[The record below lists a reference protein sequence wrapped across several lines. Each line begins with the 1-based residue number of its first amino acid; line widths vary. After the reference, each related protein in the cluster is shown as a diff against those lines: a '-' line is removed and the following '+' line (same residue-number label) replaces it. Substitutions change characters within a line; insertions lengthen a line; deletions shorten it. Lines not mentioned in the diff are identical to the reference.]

1 MKTKLFSV
9 ITLLVL
15 IGSCKEPKPIEINAE
30 KLLENLKTLSDDSY
44 EGRAFSRP
52 GSIKAQQFIID
63 KFTELGLQRV
73 VNNNYLQQFTH
84 TFKGKNRQEIFP
96 MTTRKP
102 LGDYSNVPDTTATG
116 ANIIGMLKGQTNK
129 TFVIT
134 AHYDHLGIR
143 DGKIYNGAD
152 DNASG
157 IAALFS
163 IVEYFKNNPTQHN
176 LIIAAVDAEEIGSLG
191 AEYFL
196 KNYNNKSNIAL
207 NINLDM
213 IAHSDYDPE
222 LFACGLYHHPNL
234 RDPLEDVYSEK
245 IMFLFGHDDPENKEQ
260 SDWTFS
266 SDHRVFHKEKIPFI
280 YFGVPDH
287 KDYHRDTD
295 TYGTINEEFYIEA
308 VKIIIQSIENLDN
321 ELAEE

>member
-15 IGSCKEPKPIEINAE
+15 FGSCKEPKPIEINTE
-30 KLLENLKTLSDDSY
+30 KLLENVKTLSDDSY

-52 GSIKAQQFIID
+52 GSKKAQQYIAD
-63 KFTELGLQRV
+63 KFTKLGLQRV
-73 VNNNYLQQFTH
+73 VNNNYIQEFSH
-84 TFKGKNRQEIFP
+84 TFKGKNRQDIFP

-102 LGDYSNVPDTTATG
+102 LGDYSNVPDTAATG
-116 ANIIGMLKGQTNK
+116 ANIIGMLKGLTNK

-157 IAALFS
+157 IAALFT

-196 KNYNNKSNIAL
+196 KNYKNKYIIVTLKGGVCNKLHCLFSACDIA
-207 NINLDM
+207 
-213 IAHSDYDPE
+213 
-222 LFACGLYHHPNL
+222 
-234 RDPLEDVYSEK
+234 
-245 IMFLFGHDDPENKEQ
+245 
-260 SDWTFS
+260 
-266 SDHRVFHKEKIPFI
+266 
-280 YFGVPDH
+280 
-287 KDYHRDTD
+287 
-295 TYGTINEEFYIEA
+295 
-308 VKIIIQSIENLDN
+308 
-321 ELAEE
+321 